1 MQDLPT
7 LALLAA
13 VFASFAALLLIWRQG
28 ATLDRLRLLAG
39 QALAG
44 QRAEWETLRADIA
57 ASERALTA
65 AIQAANA
72 DSMGRA
78 LAGIQTA
85 TAAVGNTS
93 EALRATVEARLREL
107 REGNEIKL
115 AEIQRSVNERL
126 DQAVEK
132 QMTASFARVIDQFAA
147 VQKAMGDVQAV
158 TAQIGDLKR
167 LFGNVKTRGGWG
179 ETQVRAILDDVLPPG
194 AYETNWKPRADADFM
209 VEFAVI
215 MPVRGPDRP
224 RLSVDAKFPM
234 EDYERLLAAA
244 EAGDAEAERQAR
256 HGLERRVRDEARRVA
271 EKYIAPPA
279 TVEFA
284 VIYLPTDGLYA
295 EVARVPGLIDELGR
309 VQHVLVLGPSLLPAL
324 LRTVQLGY
332 VTLALEQKSDE
343 IRVLLGAVRTEML
356 RMDEV
361 LAKLGK
367 QANGLSNTIE
377 SARVRTRAMDRKLR
391 GVEAL
396 EPGEADRLLGE
407 ADADLVAEPAD
418 SDA

>member
-1 MQDLPT
+1 MELIAT
-7 LALLAA
+7 LAALAAMVLALLL
-13 VFASFAALLLIWRQG
+13 VWRQG
-28 ATLDRLRLLAG
+28 GALVRLRLLCE

-44 QRAEWETLRADIA
+44 QRAESEMLRATVA
-57 ASERALTA
+57 ATERALAA

-72 DSMGRA
+72 DAMGRA
-78 LAGIQTA
+78 MAGIQTA
-85 TAAVGNTS
+85 TATVGAAS
-93 EALRATVEARLREL
+93 EALRATVEARLDAMRESNDA
-107 REGNEIKL
+107 RL

-158 TAQIGDLKR
+158 TAEIGDLKR

-194 AYETNWKPRADADFM
+194 AYETNFKPRADAEFM

-224 RLSVDAKFPM
+224 RLAVDAKFPM

-256 HGLERRVRDEARRVA
+256 RGLERRVREEARRVA

-309 VQHVLVLGPSLLPAL
+309 VRHVLVLGPSLLPAL

-343 IRVLLGAVRTEML
+343 IRVLLGAVRTEMG

-361 LAKLGK
+361 LSRLGK
-367 QANGLSNTIE
+367 QANGLSATIE
-377 SARVRTRAMDRKLR
+377 RARVRTRAMDRTLR
-391 GVEAL
+391 GVDAL
-396 EPGEADRLLGE
+396 EPGEADRLLAIGE
-407 ADADLVAEPAD
+407 PAELVAEPAD
-418 SDA
+418 GEA